1 MNHPSLAQRSAA
13 FNESSNAHLPL
24 CAPLKPRGGDPY
36 FGLSRSYWYNLER
49 KGYIVLKRLR
59 LHGNRKG
66 RVLLS
71 MEDAEKAI
79 ELLTRDS
86 KVVKLEGCLETSNPT
101 NKAFVRI
108 RANQ

>member
-1 MNHPSLAQRSAA
+1 MNHPSFANRFPDLT
-13 FNESSNAHLPL
+13 ESSKAHLPL

-59 LHGNRKG
+59 MHGNRKG

-86 KVVKLEGCLETSNPT
+86 KVVKLGGCLETSND
-101 NKAFVRI
+101 
-108 RANQ
+108 

>member
-1 MNHPSLAQRSAA
+1 MNHSSLAQRSAA
-13 FNESSNAHLPL
+13 LTESSKAHLPL

-49 KGYIVLKRLR
+49 KGFIVLKRLR
-59 LHGNRKG
+59 MHGNRKG

-79 ELLTRDS
+79 DLLTRER
-86 KVVKLEGCLETSNPT
+86 KG
-101 NKAFVRI
+101 
-108 RANQ
+108 

>member
-13 FNESSNAHLPL
+13 LNESSKAHLPL

-49 KGYIVLKRLR
+49 KGYIVLMRLR
-59 LHGNRKG
+59 MHGSRKG

-86 KVVKLEGCLETSNPT
+86 KVVKLEGCLGTT
-101 NKAFVRI
+101 ND
-108 RANQ
+108 

>member
-1 MNHPSLAQRSAA
+1 MNHSSLAQRSAA

-59 LHGNRKG
+59 MHGNRKG

-86 KVVKLEGCLETSNPT
+86 KVVKLEGCLGTSNPT

>member
-13 FNESSNAHLPL
+13 LNESSKAHLPL

-86 KVVKLEGCLETSNPT
+86 KVVKLEGCLGTSNPT

-108 RANQ
+108 KAKQ

>member
-13 FNESSNAHLPL
+13 LTESSKAHLPL

-79 ELLTRDS
+79 ELLSQDS
-86 KVVKLEGCLETSNPT
+86 KVVKLGGCLGTSND
-101 NKAFVRI
+101 
-108 RANQ
+108 